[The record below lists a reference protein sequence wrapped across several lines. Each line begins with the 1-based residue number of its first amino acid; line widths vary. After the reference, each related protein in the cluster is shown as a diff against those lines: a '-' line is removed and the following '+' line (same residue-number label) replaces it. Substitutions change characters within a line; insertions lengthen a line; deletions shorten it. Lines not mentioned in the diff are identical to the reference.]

1 MSEPFTITVVNWQQ
15 EQQTLSA
22 IRETVFIQEQSVPKE
37 LEWDGLDKT
46 ALHLLATTDN
56 NEPIATARLL
66 PDGHIGRVAVI
77 KNWRNR
83 GLGTTMMQEIIK
95 QAKLLGYKQLE
106 LASQIQAIAF
116 YERLGFE
123 SYGDEFMDAG
133 IPHKNMRKT
142 IG

>member
-1 MSEPFTITVVNWQQ
+1 MSDPFTITVVDWQQ
-15 EQQTLSA
+15 EQQRLSA

-37 LEWDGLDKT
+37 LEWDGLDET

-56 NEPIATARLL
+56 SEPIATARLL

-77 KNWRNR
+77 KSWRNR
-83 GLGTTMMQEIIK
+83 GLGTAMTQELIK

-106 LASQIQAIAF
+106 LASQIQAIPF
-116 YERLGFE
+116 YQRLGFE